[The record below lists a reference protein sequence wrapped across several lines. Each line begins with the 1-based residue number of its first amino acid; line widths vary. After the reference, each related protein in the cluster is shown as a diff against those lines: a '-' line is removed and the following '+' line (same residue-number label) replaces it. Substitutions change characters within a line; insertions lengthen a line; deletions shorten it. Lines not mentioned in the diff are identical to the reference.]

1 LTEQTKPSNGC
12 TRFQE
17 DSRVFEG
24 MKNKDK
30 RIIIQFRAWPQ
41 KDEKFLEKGI

>member
-1 LTEQTKPSNGC
+1 MDAQAFK
-12 TRFQE
+12 E

-30 RIIIQFRAWPQ
+30 RIIIQFRA
-41 KDEKFLEKGI
+41 